1 MIGKLE
7 GVEGV
12 SYITT
17 YWTWVL
23 VPLYVIG
30 WSDIALFYYFENGHI
45 AVDQVGTF
53 LYIQFLLIGKVFNYE
68 NKKF

>member
-1 MIGKLE
+1 M
-7 GVEGV
+7 
-12 SYITT
+12 
-17 YWTWVL
+17 L

-68 NKKF
+68 NKKILNLQKYTFYLKEQASKI

>member
-1 MIGKLE
+1 M
-7 GVEGV
+7 
-12 SYITT
+12 
-17 YWTWVL
+17 L

-68 NKKF
+68 NKKFLNLQIYTFYLKEQASKI